1 MVRHHM
7 EVVDRR
13 LAVGHKVVVGCRKK
27 VVGHKEAVDRMVV
40 VDEVVGMESVR
51 HSLVEEDIGSEEHRS
66 LVEEDIDFLGRSWV
80 EGGIDPDGLRNNRY
94 QTC

>member
-1 MVRHHM
+1 M

-13 LAVGHKVVVGCRKK
+13 LAVGHKVVVGGRK

-51 HSLVEEDIGSEEHRS
+51 HSLAEEDIGSEEHRS

-80 EGGIDPDGLRNNRY
+80 EEGIDLGGLRNNRC
-94 QTC
+94 QT